1 MKEKCCMVL
10 STTDCQKTA
19 QKIIEAVLEQEL
31 AACIQT
37 LPIQSHYKWE
47 GRLHQDAEILLMFKT
62 KEVCYEKLEDTIT
75 SLHNY
80 EVPEVIQLPITQ
92 GFNPYLAWL
101 EESTRS

>member
-1 MKEKCCMVL
+1 MVL